1 MTHLVLVPLTLVVL
15 AGQEIRDLPITVDAP
30 TARAAAGEPRA
41 DLEIRFER
49 RVPDAIPDGIDV
61 VRLVRSPGPA
71 GWQVGDVTRA
81 GGRDGVAIV
90 NGPVGAGT
98 LLLIRAPGHEGYLLD
113 GPFRWPAHRSMRVVS
128 TAWRRTVR
136 GTATAGG
143 GPLTWIG
150 GSDAPPQDA
159 WPQCAWHGAG
169 TWECVGVPMGVPGV
183 VVTVDGAR
191 QLHALA
197 SGTTAGIEMTQAL
210 EAAWG
215 TVVVVGRTD
224 RVPLTAAD
232 AVTARSRRIVV
243 PRNRPRSLR
252 LEAGADD
259 RIAVRRLA
267 ETVFWIGGQDLPGGT
282 WVEIAAANR
291 APVRL
296 EVTDM
301 AAAPSGQ
308 PIRIDL
314 EPAVSIGGRVATG
327 EGGVAPGTVLTLWRV
342 LDPPAATSDTDPP
355 PRRVFVAETTSDAEG
370 SFGFGGLAGDAH
382 EIVALHAMLGRAEVR
397 LADGDRE
404 VDVRLTRPSVAIG
417 QVVRDGQPLA
427 GVRVSVAP
435 DLLEVAASEDLSLSM
450 GGQARSDQQGR
461 FRVALPTR
469 GRSEVRVG
477 ELGGIRRFPLGPGES
492 LPPVVDLGT
501 FTLEGAG
508 VTVRLVLEGAEGC
521 DVMMS
526 GPVGRSGLSLVR
538 SQRIGPAMFEAAVP
552 EPGAW
557 LVSATCG
564 RQNRVV
570 QPAMIDVTAPGP
582 LTIPLVWR

>member
-1 MTHLVLVPLTLVVL
+1 MIHLVLVPLTLVAL
-15 AGQEIRDLPITVDAP
+15 AGQGVGDLPITVDAA
-30 TARAAAGEPRA
+30 TARAAAGETRA
-41 DLEIRFER
+41 DLEIRFEGNL
-49 RVPDAIPDGIDV
+49 PDTIDV

-71 GWQVGDVTRA
+71 GWQVGDITRA

-90 NGPVGAGT
+90 NGTVGAET
-98 LLLIRAPGHEGYLLD
+98 LLLIRAPGHEGYLLE
-113 GPFRWPAHRSMRVVS
+113 GAFRWPAHRSMRVVS
-128 TAWRRTVR
+128 AAWRRTVR
-136 GTATAGG
+136 GTASAGG
-143 GPLTWIG
+143 GALTWIG

-159 WPQCAWHGAG
+159 WPQCAWYASGA
-169 TWECVGVPMGVPGV
+169 WECVGVPMSTPGV
-183 VVTVDGAR
+183 VVTADGAR

-197 SGTTAGIEMTQAL
+197 PGTALGIEMTQAL

-259 RIAVRRLA
+259 RVAVRRLA
-267 ETVFWIGGQDLPGGT
+267 DRVFWVGGQELPGET

-296 EVTDM
+296 DVSDM
-301 AAAPSGQ
+301 AAAPSGL
-308 PIRIDL
+308 PVRIDL
-314 EPAVSIGGRVATG
+314 EPAVSIGGRVATDDG
-327 EGGVAPGTVLTLWRV
+327 ASAPGTVLTLWRV
-342 LDPPAATSDTDPP
+342 LPPPATTGDTDPP
-355 PRRVFVAETTSDAEG
+355 PRRVFVAETTSDREG
-370 SFGFGGLAGDAH
+370 GFGFGGLAGDTH

-397 LADGDRE
+397 LAGGDRE
-404 VDVRLTRPSVAIG
+404 VDVRLARPSVAIG

-427 GVRVSVAP
+427 GVLVSVAP

-450 GGQARSDQQGR
+450 GGQGRSDQQGR
-461 FRVALPTR
+461 FRVALPSR

-477 ELGGIRRFPLGPGES
+477 EVGGIRRFPLGPAES

-557 LVSATCG
+557 LVSAACG